1 MLGVLIL
8 QTLQHGLCEINDAG
22 GGSNLSLLR
31 IAAFLSNGFW
41 LVMLHAVTNVSRSAL
56 PPHLVLSFL
65 HSPSLPLSL
74 SIHSSSFSLHPF
86 LLFLSPS
93 IPPLSLSIHSSPLS
107 LSLSIHSSLSP
118 SFPPLSLSI
127 HSSSFSLH
135 PFLLFLSLFLASI
148 SQQWWPS
155 TVPVVRFSDWWG
167 NSCVSLSQRLSS
179 CRQAKLRTRRSRTTG
194 TEQWLWGTSPLRL
207 DFTSCMSSTTMNPL
221 KVTVGT
227 SSYLEL
233 ATLGTVAFAVNS
245 GDVILSWSG
254 YFCKCSIC
262 CQQWEMWFYLDLG
275 TFVTVAFAVSSGKCH
290 FILIWVLL

>member
-8 QTLQHGLCEINDAG
+8 LTLQHGLCEITDAG

-31 IAAFLSNGFW
+31 IAAFLSYGFW
-41 LVMLHAVTNVSRSAL
+41 LVMLHAVTNVSQLSLPALFCLFCIL
-56 PPHLVLSFL
+56 PP
-65 HSPSLPLSL
+65 SL
-74 SIHSSSFSLHPF
+74 S
-86 LLFLSPS
+86 LSPS
-93 IPPLSLSIHSSPLS
+93 I
-107 LSLSIHSSLSP
+107 
-118 SFPPLSLSI
+118 PPLSLSI

-135 PFLLFLSLFLASI
+135 PFLLSLSPSIPPPSLSLSASIPPLSLSIHSSSFSLHPFLLLLSLFLASI

-245 GDVILSWSG
+245 GDVSLTWSG